1 MILHVVVA
9 LGSLHEV
16 YQEKKPGI
24 SESDELVVKREFSIE
39 QSNTAMRLLRTRI
52 SNGTPHSG
60 ETVLIACLLFICLE
74 TFQGNHKSALTHL
87 DSGLKVL
94 QSWLRDEE
102 PNFCKEVMIT
112 RPSRTF
118 VESNLIPIF
127 ARLDIQAS
135 THIVSRPLHCDLV
148 WKSLDISESP
158 TMPESFSTVYEASDC
173 LLALVYH
180 MLHVQQVAHG
190 YYDPARVGSPY
201 KCPEGLVMM
210 FLTAREQN
218 REQLDVW
225 LGKLNTL
232 LNTSRSNMSMRELR
246 ASVLLK
252 VHYLFVAIML
262 GASGANDETKF
273 DNFTAEFGQMLK
285 LAESLLVPSTPTEQ
299 SGQKP
304 SYVFDTNMI
313 PPLYL
318 GATRCRDPVLRRKAL
333 DLLWGL
339 KSREG
344 IWDSNVAAAIGKWVM
359 EKEEEGL
366 GIIEGPQEV
375 PIEKRITLF
384 GKGTICGELRV
395 LVKYRQGPAIPGEVG
410 TEEEYLTWTSENGLQ
425 QGLRK

>member
-1 MILHVVVA
+1 MHVVVA

-16 YQEKKPGI
+16 YQETKPGLP
-24 SESDELVVKREFSIE
+24 ESTELTNKREFAIE
-39 QSNTAMRLLRTRI
+39 QSNKAMSLLRSHI
-52 SNGTPHSG
+52 STGASHSG
-60 ETVLIACLLFICLE
+60 EIVLIACLLFICLE

-102 PNFCKEVMIT
+102 PNFCKEMTVT

-118 VESNLIPIF
+118 VESSLIPIF

-148 WKSLDISESP
+148 LKSLDVSDAPEI
-158 TMPESFSTVYEASDC
+158 PESFSTVYEASDS
-173 LLALVYH
+173 LLGLVYYMFH
-180 MLHVQQVAHG
+180 LQQVAHG
-190 YYDPARVGSPY
+190 YYDPAREGSPY

-225 LGKLNTL
+225 LEKLNTL
-232 LNTSRSNMSMRELR
+232 LKTSASSMSMRELR
-246 ASVLLK
+246 ASILLK

-285 LAESLLVPSTPTEQ
+285 LAESLLGPSTPLER

-304 SYVFDTNMI
+304 SYVFDTNII
-313 PPLYL
+313 PPLYM
-318 GATRCRDPVLRRKAL
+318 GATRCRDPQLRRKAL
-333 DLLWGL
+333 NLLWSL

-366 GIIEGPQEV
+366 GNIYGPQSV

-384 GKGTICGELRV
+384 GKGTMCGERMV
-395 LVKYRQGPAIPGEVG
+395 LVKYRQGPAVPGNVD
-410 TEEEYLTWTSENGLQ
+410 TEEEYLTWSNENGLQ
-425 QGLRK
+425 QGLRE